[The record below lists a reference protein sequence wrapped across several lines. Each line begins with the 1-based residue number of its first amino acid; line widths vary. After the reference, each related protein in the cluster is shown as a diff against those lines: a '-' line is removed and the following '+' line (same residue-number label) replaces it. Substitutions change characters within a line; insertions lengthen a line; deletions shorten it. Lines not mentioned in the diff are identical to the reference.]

1 MTDKLKRMQVILV
14 IASILIML
22 ADVSLFASSLIKED
36 IIVFIIGLIIPTVLL
51 LLSFQVEN
59 EFKMEACSSAIYI
72 ISMLTYLASF
82 VGTINLFFPGETYL
96 VIGKVKILTSF
107 LSLLFATLLSLISFF
122 TRKKDYFFKTGFA
135 LMLLTIMTLSTSIM
149 TTLNIK
155 GLDVIPGLI
164 VDFIILLLCT
174 LFGNKK
180 NEKFVAIVS
189 VIATFISFIALLDTT
204 DYISIVVP
212 LLGMITTTINIKK
225 IEDSAIDVWSFIG
238 LSVAIWSEILTFGS
252 VLEEGIGLLLS
263 VVLVIIID
271 MLFCVFNIGKNR
283 KQALGYKIFLDILT
297 ILLMIASIDTLEH
310 TLIVITLVLASSLV
324 STYALK
330 TDKYEQYLLPFKII
344 MSIIGLL
351 TLLNQYIN
359 IDMVIIILTINIA
372 SVIGYLI
379 CQNKVFKY
387 LFVAI
392 IAMSIVFT
400 YYNVDTAFN
409 FIVLSIMYIFNYH
422 VFYIL
427 NNECP
432 KGEAFFFVLTDLFL
446 LTNIDL
452 LDNSLFYLAFAVI
465 MLIVHFIRKD
475 KPFQILSWVAATAGL
490 LAYIEHLP
498 IETLLSTALC
508 EVTVFASAF
517 YIIKKYK
524 LADASLIILMI
535 ALGLFVAGYSELIG
549 YLVLLFELL
558 IVLFDSYQDKKSV
571 FNVVLVETFITIF
584 LLLTEID
591 EIPLFVY
598 LLLVGAGVITIIYI
612 SIKKYLN
619 GDYKK
624 EVEAKKEETVK
635 VELDPNVIFCGKCG
649 NKLPKDANFCNRC
662 GNKINK

>member
-82 VGTINLFFPGETYL
+82 VGTIYLFFPGETYL
-96 VIGKVKILTSF
+96 VIGKVKILTTF

-122 TRKKDYFFKTGFA
+122 TRKKDYFFKSGFV

-149 TTLNIK
+149 ETLNIK

-238 LSVAIWSEILTFGS
+238 LSVAIWTEIITFGS

-297 ILLMIASIDTLEH
+297 IILMIASIDTLEH

-351 TLLNQYIN
+351 AILNQYIN

-387 LFVAI
+387 LFMAI

-409 FIVLSIMYIFNYH
+409 FIVLSIMYVFNYH
-422 VFYIL
+422 VFFIL

-446 LTNIDL
+446 ITNIDL
-452 LDNSLFYLAFAVI
+452 LENSLFYLAFAVI

-624 EVEAKKEETVK
+624 EVESKKEETVK

>member
-82 VGTINLFFPGETYL
+82 VGTIHLFFPGETYL
-96 VIGKVKILTSF
+96 VIGKVKILTTF
-107 LSLLFATLLSLISFF
+107 LSFLFATLLSLISFF
-122 TRKKDYFFKTGFA
+122 TRKKDYFFKSGFV
-135 LMLLTIMTLSTSIM
+135 LMLLTIITLSTSIM
-149 TTLNIK
+149 ETLNIK

-238 LSVAIWSEILTFGS
+238 LSVAIWTEIITFGS

-297 ILLMIASIDTLEH
+297 IILMIASIDTLEH

-351 TLLNQYIN
+351 AILNQYIN

-387 LFVAI
+387 LFMAI

-409 FIVLSIMYIFNYH
+409 FIVLSIMYVFNYH
-422 VFYIL
+422 VFFIL

-446 LTNIDL
+446 ITNIDL
-452 LDNSLFYLAFAVI
+452 LENSLFYLAFAVI

-475 KPFQILSWVAATAGL
+475 KSFQILSWVAATAGL
-490 LAYIEHLP
+490 LAYIEKLP

-624 EVEAKKEETVK
+624 EVESKKEETVK

>member
-82 VGTINLFFPGETYL
+82 VGTIHLFFPGETYL
-96 VIGKVKILTSF
+96 VIGKVKILTTF

-122 TRKKDYFFKTGFA
+122 KRKKDYFFKSGFV
-135 LMLLTIMTLSTSIM
+135 LMLLTIMALSTSIM
-149 TTLNIK
+149 ETLNIK

-204 DYISIVVP
+204 DYISMVVP
-212 LLGMITTTINIKK
+212 LLGMITTTISIKK

-238 LSVAIWSEILTFGS
+238 LSVAIWTEILTFSS

-351 TLLNQYIN
+351 AILNQYIN

-387 LFVAI
+387 LFMTIV
-392 IAMSIVFT
+392 AMSIVFT

-409 FIVLSIMYIFNYH
+409 FIVLSIMYVFNYH
-422 VFYIL
+422 VFYVL
-427 NNECP
+427 NNDCP
-432 KGEAFFFVLTDLFL
+432 KGEDFFFVLTDLFL
-446 LTNIDL
+446 ITNIDL
-452 LDNSLFYLAFAVI
+452 LENSLFYLAFAVI

-624 EVEAKKEETVK
+624 EVEAKKEGTVK

>member
-297 ILLMIASIDTLEH
+297 LLLMIASIDTLEH

-351 TLLNQYIN
+351 ALLNQYIN

-452 LDNSLFYLAFAVI
+452 LENSLFYLAFAVI

-535 ALGLFVAGYSELIG
+535 ALGLFIAGYSELIG

>member
-297 ILLMIASIDTLEH
+297 LLLMIASIDTLEH

-351 TLLNQYIN
+351 ALLNQYIN

-387 LFVAI
+387 LFMAI

-452 LDNSLFYLAFAVI
+452 LENSLFYLAFAVI

-535 ALGLFVAGYSELIG
+535 ALGLFIAGYSELIG

>member
-1 MTDKLKRMQVILV
+1 
-14 IASILIML
+14 
-22 ADVSLFASSLIKED
+22 
-36 IIVFIIGLIIPTVLL
+36 
-51 LLSFQVEN
+51 
-59 EFKMEACSSAIYI
+59 
-72 ISMLTYLASF
+72 
-82 VGTINLFFPGETYL
+82 
-96 VIGKVKILTSF
+96 
-107 LSLLFATLLSLISFF
+107 
-122 TRKKDYFFKTGFA
+122 
-135 LMLLTIMTLSTSIM
+135 
-149 TTLNIK
+149 
-155 GLDVIPGLI
+155 
-164 VDFIILLLCT
+164 
-174 LFGNKK
+174 
-180 NEKFVAIVS
+180 
-189 VIATFISFIALLDTT
+189 
-204 DYISIVVP
+204 
-212 LLGMITTTINIKK
+212 
-225 IEDSAIDVWSFIG
+225 
-238 LSVAIWSEILTFGS
+238 
-252 VLEEGIGLLLS
+252 
-263 VVLVIIID
+263 
-271 MLFCVFNIGKNR
+271 
-283 KQALGYKIFLDILT
+283 
-297 ILLMIASIDTLEH
+297 
-310 TLIVITLVLASSLV
+310 
-324 STYALK
+324 
-330 TDKYEQYLLPFKII
+330 
-344 MSIIGLL
+344 
-351 TLLNQYIN
+351 
-359 IDMVIIILTINIA
+359 
-372 SVIGYLI
+372 
-379 CQNKVFKY
+379 
-387 LFVAI
+387 
-392 IAMSIVFT
+392 MSIVFT

-422 VFYIL
+422 VFFIL

-446 LTNIDL
+446 ITNIDL
-452 LDNSLFYLAFAVI
+452 LENSLFYLAFAVI
-465 MLIVHFIRKD
+465 MLIVHFLRKD
-475 KPFQILSWVAATAGL
+475 KPFQILSWIAATVGL
-490 LAYIEHLP
+490 LAYIEKLP

-624 EVEAKKEETVK
+624 EVEAKKEGTVK

>member
-387 LFVAI
+387 LFMAI

-452 LDNSLFYLAFAVI
+452 LENSLFYLAFAVI

-475 KPFQILSWVAATAGL
+475 KLFQILSWVAATAGL
-490 LAYIEHLP
+490 LAYIEKLP

-535 ALGLFVAGYSELIG
+535 ALGLFIAGYSELIG

>member
-297 ILLMIASIDTLEH
+297 LLLMIASIDTLEH

-351 TLLNQYIN
+351 ALLNQYIN

-490 LAYIEHLP
+490 LVYIEHLP

-535 ALGLFVAGYSELIG
+535 ALGLFIAGYSELIG

>member
-96 VIGKVKILTSF
+96 VIGKVQILTSF

-122 TRKKDYFFKTGFA
+122 TRKKDYFFKTGFV

-387 LFVAI
+387 LFMAI

-452 LDNSLFYLAFAVI
+452 LENSLFYLAFAVI

-475 KPFQILSWVAATAGL
+475 KLFQILSWVAATAGL
-490 LAYIEHLP
+490 LAYIEKLP

-535 ALGLFVAGYSELIG
+535 ALGLFIAGYSELIG

>member
-82 VGTINLFFPGETYL
+82 VGTIYLFFPGETYL
-96 VIGKVKILTSF
+96 VIGKVKILTTF

-122 TRKKDYFFKTGFA
+122 TRKKDYFFKSGFV

-149 TTLNIK
+149 ETLNIK

-204 DYISIVVP
+204 DYISMVVP

-238 LSVAIWSEILTFGS
+238 LSVAIWTEIITFGS

-297 ILLMIASIDTLEH
+297 IILMIASIDTLEH

-351 TLLNQYIN
+351 AILNQYIN

-387 LFVAI
+387 LFMAI
-392 IAMSIVFT
+392 IAMSIIFT

-409 FIVLSIMYIFNYH
+409 FIVLSIMYVFNYH
-422 VFYIL
+422 VFFIL

-446 LTNIDL
+446 ITNIDL
-452 LDNSLFYLAFAVI
+452 LENSLFYLAFAVI

-624 EVEAKKEETVK
+624 EVESKKEETVK

>member
-22 ADVSLFASSLIKED
+22 ADISLFASSLIKED
-36 IIVFIIGLIIPTVLL
+36 IIVFIIGLIIPTILL

-122 TRKKDYFFKTGFA
+122 TRKKDYFFKTGFV

-149 TTLNIK
+149 ETLNIK

-297 ILLMIASIDTLEH
+297 LLLMIASIDTLEH

-351 TLLNQYIN
+351 ALLNQYIN

-387 LFVAI
+387 LFMAI

-475 KPFQILSWVAATAGL
+475 KLFQILSWVAATAGL
-490 LAYIEHLP
+490 LAYIEKLP

>member
-82 VGTINLFFPGETYL
+82 VGTIHLFFPGETYL
-96 VIGKVKILTSF
+96 VIGKVKILTTF

-122 TRKKDYFFKTGFA
+122 TRKKDYFFKSGFV
-135 LMLLTIMTLSTSIM
+135 LMLLTIMALSTSIM
-149 TTLNIK
+149 ETFNIK

-180 NEKFVAIVS
+180 NEKFIAIVS

-238 LSVAIWSEILTFGS
+238 LSVAIWTEILTFSS

-351 TLLNQYIN
+351 AILNQYIN

-387 LFVAI
+387 LFMTI

-422 VFYIL
+422 VFYVL

-432 KGEAFFFVLTDLFL
+432 KGETFFFVLTDLFL
-446 LTNIDL
+446 ITNIDL
-452 LDNSLFYLAFAVI
+452 LENSLFYLAFAVI

-475 KPFQILSWVAATAGL
+475 KPFQIVSWVSATAGL
-490 LAYIEHLP
+490 LAYIEQLP

-624 EVEAKKEETVK
+624 EVEAKKEGTVK

>member
-351 TLLNQYIN
+351 ALLNQYIN

-387 LFVAI
+387 LFMAI

-490 LAYIEHLP
+490 LVYIEHLP

-535 ALGLFVAGYSELIG
+535 ALGLFIAGYSELIG

>member
-297 ILLMIASIDTLEH
+297 LLLMIASIDTLEH

-351 TLLNQYIN
+351 ALLNQYIN

-387 LFVAI
+387 LFMAI
-392 IAMSIVFT
+392 IAMSIIFT

-452 LDNSLFYLAFAVI
+452 LENSLFYLAFAVI

-535 ALGLFVAGYSELIG
+535 ALGLFIAGYSELIG